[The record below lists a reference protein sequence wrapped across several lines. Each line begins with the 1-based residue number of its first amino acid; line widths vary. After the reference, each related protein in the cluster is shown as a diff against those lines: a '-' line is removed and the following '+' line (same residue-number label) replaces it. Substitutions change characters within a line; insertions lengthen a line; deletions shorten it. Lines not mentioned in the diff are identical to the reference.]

1 MHIGYTLILLISLIS
16 CQINAQKFNKKD
28 LLGTWHYSV
37 EEQNGDTLVFRPDG
51 YELPK
56 TRGRE
61 KMEFHKN
68 DEFVYYQI
76 APTDGFLK
84 LKGTF
89 TMKVDENELVL
100 VYDNAIDNTIKYY
113 RVILLSNKKL
123 MLKPVKEK

>member
-16 CQINAQKFNKKD
+16 CQINAQKINKQD
-28 LLGTWHYSV
+28 LLGTWHHSV

-56 TRGRE
+56 ARGRE

-68 DEFVYYQI
+68 DEFVYHQI

-84 LKGTF
+84 LRGTY
-89 TMKVDENELVL
+89 TIKKDENELVL
-100 VYDNAIDNTIKYY
+100 LYDDANGSTIKYY
-113 RVILLSNKKL
+113 RIILLSPKKL
-123 MLKPVKEK
+123 MLNLVKEK